1 MLYICGRV
9 NPKLI
14 QIYME
19 TNFIDNLRNRKT
31 NFPAPEEAIDKANAC
46 NLLSRDIYTDN
57 TRFLYELLQNA
68 DDASCKSG
76 VLKFH
81 IDFIEDY
88 MIVSHEGK
96 PFNED
101 DIESICSIGDG
112 SKSADSEQTGFKGIG
127 FKSVFAYSD
136 FVIIKSGDYC
146 FKFDKQESSDVWL
159 DMWGNQEEWQQKR
172 KLKNKST
179 KVNLP
184 WQIIP
189 INSLLPDCIT
199 SNIVNGFNV
208 STIIRCKKINELKE
222 SVKNLF
228 SSAELILFLRSQKV
242 EIIVNTDS
250 PLQIVKQKTGD
261 VTSIARDGEII
272 NEWLMHTTIPFEVPS
287 RVREQMEEDKD
298 HYPEKLREA
307 TKASISFAI
316 SIRDGR
322 IEKLDSQVN
331 NIYSFLPT
339 SVKHY
344 KFPFIVNSNFIT
356 DAGRQN
362 LHQDYVWNQWLFESI
377 PNHFLNWI
385 SNIAS
390 SGKYGLDFL
399 KVISLKSGAT
409 DELGSAYNKSMKEVL
424 PITPI
429 LPNTNGT
436 LTTSEA
442 ILDKTSISSSIDS
455 QFVIRHLNNESTAYC
470 ADNILSESY
479 LPYASKLKE
488 LGAVIFDEEE
498 LKAMISAEWFI
509 ASQSPTENSK
519 LICFLSAKY
528 AKQEDS
534 MESLFWLQNTPFLFT
549 QSGRMLCPPQV
560 CFPNLTTNENGDVDI
575 IHSIVF
581 TSLQETEIEW
591 LKIVGVKE
599 ISDTS
604 IIDTGKIFKED
615 YITTNNAISVGRYL
629 FKLHKKGV
637 LDGNHYT
644 QLKRIKILT
653 QHETLLSIT
662 DSYLPNIYKPNFA
675 LESHV
680 DIDFFVSAKYIE
692 QYDSPREWGIFLER
706 IGAGSDLS
714 KITIGVPT
722 FEAETTKVVFQDYV
736 KEAKC
741 IASQYSWISWE
752 GWDFSNRGYDFR
764 VTWLSFSGIPYL
776 PYAKSYDFARL
787 LWNKICSEMEY
798 YDLTNINDSFYAS
811 GTTGMLHRTLEK
823 SRFEQQN
830 FETSYIKWVVKN
842 APIFPATDKKCYL
855 AKELFANTI
864 PNIKLLADSYL
875 PIIDIDEPL
884 KNSWVI
890 NLGLKTNITIDD
902 YLTILTKITDKEQI
916 LTADKDRISK
926 LYNLLAEQLPHL
938 YSNDKNKILEWGKSN
953 KVFATDGKFYPPTEL
968 VYTTLDGFTSKHLV
982 YTGRIDDKEK
992 LVELLKLFGVK
1003 IYTEENIE
1011 ALCDIKHE
1019 DYKISKRL
1027 LSIVSV
1033 LALLASEGKDKD
1045 YFENKRNELQ
1055 TKISQTTF
1063 YSCNSIQLVFR
1074 DSDARADRL
1083 TYAVNGNFYFVGDI
1097 SPAKI
1102 EPLLSPLSSYLGIKR
1117 KERELLV
1124 LMTEPSYDA
1133 IVDFLK
1139 EKEYNTDWLI
1149 SNETALVP
1157 TTDAEVGAELD
1168 NGLDHDRQLAE
1179 SNEAKSLVLAHLES
1193 KGFDVS
1199 NVDRTQSTIHGLQKD
1214 RTEYPLVVKSYK
1226 DRRYPLRL
1234 NPAEWHQLFKPNS
1247 MLWIHLGGGIITPI
1261 KAYELFTYQ
1270 DKLTLSFDTINIM
1283 LDDRVDKIMQV
1294 MRYFNN
1300 VHLNLSSLNPDTRR
1314 ADNLDEYSFHS
1325 NNLANSDLGEDT
1337 GIEF

>member
-1 MLYICGRV
+1 MYFCSHV

-250 PLQIVKQKTGD
+250 PLHIVKQKTGD

-272 NEWLMHTTIPFEVPS
+272 NEWLMYTTIPFEVPS

-409 DELGSAYNKSMKEVL
+409 DELGSAYNKSMKEAL

-455 QFVIRHLNNESTAYC
+455 QFVIRHLNNESTAYY

-488 LGAVIFDEEE
+488 LGAVIFEEEE

-519 LICFLSAKY
+519 LIRFLSAKY

-604 IIDTGKIFKED
+604 IIDTGKLFEEN
-615 YITTNNAISVGRYL
+615 YVTNANAIEIASYLYAIFNKGLLDEQKLCKLRY
-629 FKLHKKGV
+629 F
-637 LDGNHYT
+637 
-644 QLKRIKILT
+644 KILT
-653 QHETLLSIT
+653 KKGNLVNAKDAYLSSYYHPIDDIEGVSREDIFVSERYCIEEDSMAWHYFLTKIGVLETYTLTNLRFTRSELIKMLPENSLPDLQQLERQLQDPSQYVHHYGYDIEYYPIILSNKSNDELSKLFSILFKNDYIKTDNSRYLDYRWSTEEHIRLRGDFWKKALRGFQMREMLLKNFQKYPTTINEPLCCEEVFLNT
-662 DSYLPNIYKPNFA
+662 DINVNLCGSYLPVLDINCKVK
-675 LESHV
+675 ESWLQ
-680 DIDFFVSAKYIE
+680 ILPFK
-692 QYDSPREWGIFLER
+692 R
-706 IGAGSDLS
+706 DLS
-714 KITIGVPT
+714 LN
-722 FEAETTKVVFQDYV
+722 EL
-736 KEAKC
+736 
-741 IASQYSWISWE
+741 
-752 GWDFSNRGYDFR
+752 
-764 VTWLSFSGIPYL
+764 LSL
-776 PYAKSYDFARL
+776 
-787 LWNKICSEMEY
+787 
-798 YDLTNINDSFYAS
+798 LTNIALDFDNSEGNRERIAKIYTRLLEDFYIYDD
-811 GTTGMLHRTLEK
+811 TNRNLI
-823 SRFEQQN
+823 QQWG
-830 FETSYIKWVVKN
+830 E
-842 APIFPATDKKCYL
+842 
-855 AKELFANTI
+855 
-864 PNIKLLADSYL
+864 
-875 PIIDIDEPL
+875 
-884 KNSWVI
+884 
-890 NLGLKTNITIDD
+890 
-902 YLTILTKITDKEQI
+902 
-916 LTADKDRISK
+916 
-926 LYNLLAEQLPHL
+926 
-938 YSNDKNKILEWGKSN
+938 KNKILAK
-953 KVFATDGKFYPPTEL
+953 DGKFYSPSEL
-968 VYTTLDGFTSKHLV
+968 SYITLDGFTSKHQV
-982 YTGRIDDKEK
+982 DTGKIENKEK
-992 LVELLKLFGVK
+992 LLELLKLFGVK

-1011 ALCDIKHE
+1011 ALCDIIQE
-1019 DYKISKRL
+1019 DYKISTRL
-1027 LSIVSV
+1027 LSIVSI
-1033 LALLASEGKDKD
+1033 LALLASDGKDKD

-1063 YSCNSIQLVFR
+1063 YSCNSIQLVFK

-1139 EKEYNTDWLI
+1139 EKEYNTDWLV
-1149 SNETALVP
+1149 SNETALVQ
-1157 TTDAEVGAELD
+1157 TTDAEVGGELN
-1168 NGLDHDRQLAE
+1168 NGLDHDRQLAD

-1199 NVDRTQSTIHGLQKD
+1199 NVDRTQSTIHGVTKNGLQ
-1214 RTEYPLVVKSYK
+1214 YPLVVKSCK
-1226 DRRYPLRL
+1226 NNNNRVFITP
-1234 NPAEWHQLFKPNS
+1234 PEWQQLFKPNS
-1247 MLWIHLGGGIITPI
+1247 MLWLHFGGGVIAPA

-1283 LDDRVDKIMQV
+1283 MDDRVDKIMQV

-1300 VHLNLSSLNPDTRR
+1300 VHLNLATLNPYTRR

-1325 NNLANSDLGEDT
+1325 NNLANSDLDDDESD
-1337 GIEF
+1337 F